1 MKKRSNKSF
10 LASAAYLVVAL
21 VLCAGVI
28 FYTGNGGTGL
38 TVADITDTMPE
49 TGTDEIVA
57 GEEEVPL
64 ASAPKVSVKKSTKTT
79 TKKKTL
85 KKAAKKTK
93 TTTKKKTSK
102 KKSTKKTAT
111 VQTVTETT
119 VQTTEKTSTKKK
131 SKVQTIRTTV
141 VTTVKTTTQTFGTTT
156 TTTTNNAASVGASTA
171 VSSSGFAISKFSDIK
186 GHVDSKVYDAF
197 VNLGFEL
204 KINSKIATT
213 GVFSTKNH
221 NIQLKRGQSS
231 YLLHELGHF
240 VSALKGRNGKKI
252 DQSSEFTRIYNEEK
266 SAYVGNNKAY
276 VTQDAA
282 EYFAESFRD
291 YTENPSAL
299 KSQRPK
305 TYSYISQMVSSLS
318 SSDVKA
324 FRNAYGWY
332 WSINK

>member
-1 MKKRSNKSF
+1 MKKTSNKSF
-10 LASAAYLVVAL
+10 LASAAYLVAAL

-64 ASAPKVSVKKSTKTT
+64 ASAPKVSVKKS
-79 TKKKTL
+79 
-85 KKAAKKTK
+85 TK

-204 KINSKIATT
+204 KINSKLATT
-213 GVFSTKNH
+213 GVFSTENH

>member
-64 ASAPKVSVKKSTKTT
+64 ASAPKVSVKKS
-79 TKKKTL
+79 
-85 KKAAKKTK
+85 TK

-197 VNLGFEL
+197 VNLGFEF
-204 KINSKIATT
+204 KINSALATT

-240 VSALKGRNGKKI
+240 VSALKGRNDKKI

-276 VTQDAA
+276 VTQDTA

-299 KSQRPK
+299 KSQRPE

>member
-79 TKKKTL
+79 TKKKT
-85 KKAAKKTK
+85 
-93 TTTKKKTSK
+93 SK

-131 SKVQTIRTTV
+131 SKVQTILTTV

-204 KINSKIATT
+204 KINSKLATT

>member
-1 MKKRSNKSF
+1 MKKTSNKSF
-10 LASAAYLVVAL
+10 LASAAYLVAAL

-79 TKKKTL
+79 
-85 KKAAKKTK
+85 
-93 TTTKKKTSK
+93 
-102 KKSTKKTAT
+102 
-111 VQTVTETT
+111 
-119 VQTTEKTSTKKK
+119 TKKK

-204 KINSKIATT
+204 KINSKLATT

>member
-21 VLCAGVI
+21 VLCEGVI

-64 ASAPKVSVKKSTKTT
+64 ASAPKVSVKKS
-79 TKKKTL
+79 
-85 KKAAKKTK
+85 TK

-197 VNLGFEL
+197 VNLGFEF
-204 KINSKIATT
+204 KINSALATT

-252 DQSSEFTRIYNEEK
+252 DKSSEFKRIYNEEK

-276 VTQDAA
+276 VTQDAG

-291 YTENPSAL
+291 YTENASAL
-299 KSQRPK
+299 KSQHPQ
-305 TYSYISQMVSSLS
+305 TYNYINGLVNSISDKDVS
-318 SSDVKA
+318 D
-324 FRNAYGWY
+324 FYNTYGWY
-332 WSINK
+332 WN

>member
-64 ASAPKVSVKKSTKTT
+64 ASAPKVSVKKS
-79 TKKKTL
+79 
-85 KKAAKKTK
+85 TK

-197 VNLGFEL
+197 VNLGFEF
-204 KINSKIATT
+204 KINSALATT

-266 SAYVGNNKAY
+266 SAYAGNNKAY

-299 KSQRPK
+299 KSQRPE
-305 TYSYISQMVSSLS
+305 TYSYISKMVSSLS

>member
-38 TVADITDTMPE
+38 TVADITDTMAE

-204 KINSKIATT
+204 KINSKLATT

-266 SAYVGNNKAY
+266 SALGNNKAY

-299 KSQRPK
+299 KSQRPEI
-305 TYSYISQMVSSLS
+305 YSYISKMVSSLS

>member
-79 TKKKTL
+79 TKKKT
-85 KKAAKKTK
+85 
-93 TTTKKKTSK
+93 SK

-156 TTTTNNAASVGASTA
+156 TTTTNNAASGGASTA

-197 VNLGFEL
+197 VNLGFEF
-204 KINSKIATT
+204 KINSALATT

-276 VTQDAA
+276 VTQDTA
-282 EYFAESFRD
+282 EYVAESFRD

-299 KSQRPK
+299 KSQRPE

>member
-1 MKKRSNKSF
+1 MKKTSNKSF
-10 LASAAYLVVAL
+10 LASATYLVVAF
-21 VLCAGVI
+21 VLCAGI
-28 FYTGNGGTGL
+28 ILYTGNGGAGSTI
-38 TVADITDTMPE
+38 ADITETMPE
-49 TGTDEIVA
+49 TGADEIVA
-57 GEEEVPL
+57 GDEEVPL

-85 KKAAKKTK
+85 KKAAKKTA
-93 TTTKKKTSK
+93 TVTKKKTSK

-119 VQTTEKTSTKKK
+119 VQTTKKTSTKKK
-131 SKVQTIRTTV
+131 SKVQTIQTTV
-141 VTTVKTTTQTFGTTT
+141 VTTVKTTTQTFATTT
-156 TTTTNNAASVGASTA
+156 TTTKNSASGAASTA

-204 KINSKIATT
+204 KINSALATT

-221 NIQLKRGQSS
+221 NIQLKRGQSA

-240 VSALKGRNGKKI
+240 VSALKGRSGKTI
-252 DQSSEFTRIYNEEK
+252 DQSTEFTNIYNAEK
-266 SAYVGNNKAY
+266 SAYIGNNKAY

-318 SSDVKA
+318 SSDVNA

>member
-1 MKKRSNKSF
+1 MTAGCRVLMRMDNIIEYYEWPRVSARDIGGFFVEALIRKGGVFMKKRSNKSF

-79 TKKKTL
+79 TK
-85 KKAAKKTK
+85 
-93 TTTKKKTSK
+93 
-102 KKSTKKTAT
+102 
-111 VQTVTETT
+111 
-119 VQTTEKTSTKKK
+119 
-131 SKVQTIRTTV
+131 
-141 VTTVKTTTQTFGTTT
+141 TFGTTT

-197 VNLGFEL
+197 VNLGFEF
-204 KINSKIATT
+204 KINSALATT

-282 EYFAESFRD
+282 GYFAESFRD

-299 KSQRPK
+299 KSQRPE
-305 TYSYISQMVSSLS
+305 TYSYISKMVSSLS

>member
-1 MKKRSNKSF
+1 MKKTSNKSF
-10 LASAAYLVVAL
+10 LASAAYLVAAL

-79 TKKKTL
+79 
-85 KKAAKKTK
+85 
-93 TTTKKKTSK
+93 
-102 KKSTKKTAT
+102 TKKTAT

-204 KINSKIATT
+204 KINSKLATT

>member
-119 VQTTEKTSTKKK
+119 V
-131 SKVQTIRTTV
+131 
-141 VTTVKTTTQTFGTTT
+141 KTTTQTFGTTT

-204 KINSKIATT
+204 KINSKLATT

-299 KSQRPK
+299 KSQRPE
-305 TYSYISQMVSSLS
+305 TYSYISKMVSSLS

>member
-10 LASAAYLVVAL
+10 LASAAYLVVAH

-79 TKKKTL
+79 TKKKT
-85 KKAAKKTK
+85 
-93 TTTKKKTSK
+93 SK

-141 VTTVKTTTQTFGTTT
+141 VTTVKTTTQTFGITT

-204 KINSKIATT
+204 KINSKLATT

>member
-79 TKKKTL
+79 TKKKT
-85 KKAAKKTK
+85 
-93 TTTKKKTSK
+93 SK

-156 TTTTNNAASVGASTA
+156 TTTTNNAASGGASTA

-197 VNLGFEL
+197 VNLGFEF
-204 KINSKIATT
+204 KINSALATT

-299 KSQRPK
+299 KSQRPE

>member
-64 ASAPKVSVKKSTKTT
+64 ASAPKVSVKKS
-79 TKKKTL
+79 
-85 KKAAKKTK
+85 TK

-204 KINSKIATT
+204 KINSKLATT

-276 VTQDAA
+276 VTQDTA

-299 KSQRPK
+299 KSQRPE

>member
-111 VQTVTETT
+111 
-119 VQTTEKTSTKKK
+119 KKK

-204 KINSKIATT
+204 KINSKLATT

-266 SAYVGNNKAY
+266 SAYVGNDKAY

>member
-64 ASAPKVSVKKSTKTT
+64 ASAPKVSVKKS
-79 TKKKTL
+79 
-85 KKAAKKTK
+85 TK

-204 KINSKIATT
+204 KINSKLATT

-276 VTQDAA
+276 VTQDTG
-282 EYFAESFRD
+282 EYFAESFCD
-291 YTENPSAL
+291 YTENPSVL
-299 KSQRPK
+299 KQQRPK
-305 TYSYISQMVSSLS
+305 TYNYINNMVNSI
-318 SSDVKA
+318 SDNDITA
-324 FRNAYGWY
+324 FRNTYEWI
-332 WSINK
+332 WNLK

>member
-64 ASAPKVSVKKSTKTT
+64 ASAPKVSVKKS
-79 TKKKTL
+79 
-85 KKAAKKTK
+85 TK

-204 KINSKIATT
+204 KINSKLATT

-332 WSINK
+332 WRINK

>member
-64 ASAPKVSVKKSTKTT
+64 ASAPKVSVKKSTKIT

-111 VQTVTETT
+111 VHTVTETT

-156 TTTTNNAASVGASTA
+156 TTLQQFPVQDLQFPSSV
-171 VSSSGFAISKFSDIK
+171 I
-186 GHVDSKVYDAF
+186 
-197 VNLGFEL
+197 L
-204 KINSKIATT
+204 KA
-213 GVFSTKNH
+213 
-221 NIQLKRGQSS
+221 
-231 YLLHELGHF
+231 
-240 VSALKGRNGKKI
+240 
-252 DQSSEFTRIYNEEK
+252 
-266 SAYVGNNKAY
+266 
-276 VTQDAA
+276 
-282 EYFAESFRD
+282 
-291 YTENPSAL
+291 
-299 KSQRPK
+299 
-305 TYSYISQMVSSLS
+305 M
-318 SSDVKA
+318 
-324 FRNAYGWY
+324 
-332 WSINK
+332 

>member
-111 VQTVTETT
+111 
-119 VQTTEKTSTKKK
+119 KKK

-197 VNLGFEL
+197 VNLGFEF
-204 KINSKIATT
+204 KINSALATT

-276 VTQDAA
+276 VTQDTA

-299 KSQRPK
+299 KSQRPE
-305 TYSYISQMVSSLS
+305 TYSYISKMVSSLS

>member
-79 TKKKTL
+79 TKKKT
-85 KKAAKKTK
+85 
-93 TTTKKKTSK
+93 SK
-102 KKSTKKTAT
+102 KKSTK
-111 VQTVTETT
+111 
-119 VQTTEKTSTKKK
+119 KTSTKKK

-197 VNLGFEL
+197 VNLGFEF
-204 KINSKIATT
+204 KINSALATT

-276 VTQDAA
+276 VTQDTA

-299 KSQRPK
+299 KSQRPE

>member
-119 VQTTEKTSTKKK
+119 VQT
-131 SKVQTIRTTV
+131 
-141 VTTVKTTTQTFGTTT
+141 FGTTT

-204 KINSKIATT
+204 KINSKLATT

>member
-64 ASAPKVSVKKSTKTT
+64 ASAPKVSVKKS
-79 TKKKTL
+79 
-85 KKAAKKTK
+85 TK

-204 KINSKIATT
+204 KINSKLATT

>member
-38 TVADITDTMPE
+38 TVADIKDTMPE

-64 ASAPKVSVKKSTKTT
+64 ASAPKVSVKKS
-79 TKKKTL
+79 
-85 KKAAKKTK
+85 TK

-197 VNLGFEL
+197 VNLGFEF
-204 KINSKIATT
+204 KINSALATT

-252 DQSSEFTRIYNEEK
+252 DQSSEFIMKR
-266 SAYVGNNKAY
+266 S
-276 VTQDAA
+276 
-282 EYFAESFRD
+282 
-291 YTENPSAL
+291 PL
-299 KSQRPK
+299 
-305 TYSYISQMVSSLS
+305 M
-318 SSDVKA
+318 
-324 FRNAYGWY
+324 
-332 WSINK
+332 

>member
-64 ASAPKVSVKKSTKTT
+64 ASAPKVSVKKS
-79 TKKKTL
+79 
-85 KKAAKKTK
+85 TK

-204 KINSKIATT
+204 KINSKLATT

-299 KSQRPK
+299 KSQRPE

>member
-64 ASAPKVSVKKSTKTT
+64 ASAPKVSVKKS
-79 TKKKTL
+79 
-85 KKAAKKTK
+85 TK

-197 VNLGFEL
+197 VNLGFEF
-204 KINSKIATT
+204 KINSALATT

-252 DQSSEFTRIYNEEK
+252 NQSSEFTRIYNEEK

-276 VTQDAA
+276 VTQDTA

-299 KSQRPK
+299 KSQRPE

>member
-1 MKKRSNKSF
+1 M
-10 LASAAYLVVAL
+10 
-21 VLCAGVI
+21 
-28 FYTGNGGTGL
+28 
-38 TVADITDTMPE
+38 E
-49 TGTDEIVA
+49 
-57 GEEEVPL
+57 
-64 ASAPKVSVKKSTKTT
+64 
-79 TKKKTL
+79 
-85 KKAAKKTK
+85 
-93 TTTKKKTSK
+93 
-102 KKSTKKTAT
+102 
-111 VQTVTETT
+111 QTVTETT

-141 VTTVKTTTQTFGTTT
+141 VTTVKTTTQTFG

-204 KINSKIATT
+204 KINSKLATT

-299 KSQRPK
+299 KSQRPE

-318 SSDVKA
+318 SSDVTA

>member
-1 MKKRSNKSF
+1 MKKTSNKSF
-10 LASAAYLVVAL
+10 LASAAYLVAAL

-64 ASAPKVSVKKSTKTT
+64 ASAPKVSVKKS
-79 TKKKTL
+79 
-85 KKAAKKTK
+85 TK

-204 KINSKIATT
+204 KINSKLATT

-299 KSQRPK
+299 KSQRPE

>member
-79 TKKKTL
+79 TKKK
-85 KKAAKKTK
+85 
-93 TTTKKKTSK
+93 
-102 KKSTKKTAT
+102 
-111 VQTVTETT
+111 
-119 VQTTEKTSTKKK
+119 

-204 KINSKIATT
+204 KINSKLATT